1 MFTQNVNLPTW
12 GQFESNNL
20 KKNGFL
26 CMIDEPYIFGL
37 MTLKYQI
44 LIFKNEKAKFIY
56 LSHHFFILEDLV
68 KNWKMSILA
77 FFKQ

>member
-26 CMIDEPYIFGL
+26 CMINEPYIFGL
-37 MTLKYQI
+37 MTLKYK
-44 LIFKNEKAKFIY
+44 IFIYKNEKAKFTY
-56 LSHHFFILEDLV
+56 
-68 KNWKMSILA
+68 
-77 FFKQ
+77 